1 MRRRARASKITQ
13 PSTPTI
19 HGRLLG
25 KALFD
30 GQLVQAHLVRPL
42 YKHLLGWPIA
52 FSDLEHVDHFTHE
65 SLIKMTELDDVEVC
79 VCVIFSFF
87 ISIARANRLTNDKT
101 SALAVKNQTLLNSRE
116 GMIVQMANKPV
127 EVGVIGKWMTGRLFV
142 RFGVPSN
149 NAPPPLVD

>member
-1 MRRRARASKITQ
+1 MKKKINAVRQSRHFRGHTQHTVCFSFLEIRLNNSTLCTRAKKIAQ
-13 PSTPTI
+13 RSI

-52 FSDLEHVDHFTHE
+52 FSDLEHVDHFTYE

-79 VCVIFSFF
+79 VCVC
-87 ISIARANRLTNDKT
+87 
-101 SALAVKNQTLLNSRE
+101 V
-116 GMIVQMANKPV
+116 V
-127 EVGVIGKWMTGRLFV
+127 
-142 RFGVPSN
+142 
-149 NAPPPLVD
+149 